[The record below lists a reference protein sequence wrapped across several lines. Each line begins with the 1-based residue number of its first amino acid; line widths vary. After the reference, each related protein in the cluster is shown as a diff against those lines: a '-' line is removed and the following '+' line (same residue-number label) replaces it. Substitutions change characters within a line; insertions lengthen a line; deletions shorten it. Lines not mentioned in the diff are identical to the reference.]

1 VGEILIDLHIH
12 TKYSDGTFTVE
23 DILKEAE
30 RRSIT
35 TISITDHNTIEAY
48 KHINGINS
56 KQLYRGNIIVG
67 TEINCVFQDF
77 RIELLGYN
85 FSNFDFLENWL
96 KLNYSNEKEV
106 IFRTSEYE
114 KLLQKMKV
122 NNMINNCPTQYD
134 PKGNLPHTLI
144 YNELKSNELNKIY
157 LSKGEWDDFSL
168 FFRTATIDK
177 NSLFYIDYSDI
188 LPSAK
193 EVSKTIKESGGKVF
207 LAHVFSYNMDNHIG
221 FIDDL
226 VRSEII
232 DGIETF
238 YSTFSKE
245 QSKKL
250 HEYCKKNN
258 LYMSGGSDFHG
269 INGKEY
275 IDLGIGLGN
284 LDVPDYILR
293 EWCNY

>member
-1 VGEILIDLHIH
+1 MLIDLHIH
-12 TKYSDGTFTVE
+12 TKFSDGAFTVE
-23 DILKEAE
+23 GILKEAE
-30 RRSIT
+30 KRKIT

-48 KHINGINS
+48 NHIKKINA
-56 KQLYRGNIIVG
+56 KRIYTGDIILG

-85 FSNFDFLENWL
+85 FSNFDFLEKWL
-96 KLNYSNEKEV
+96 KLNFSNEKEV
-106 IFRTSEYE
+106 VFRSREYE
-114 KLLQKMKV
+114 KLLQKMKD
-122 NNMINNCPTQYD
+122 NNIVNNCPTEYD
-134 PKGNLPHTLI
+134 HKGYLPHTLI
-144 YNELKSNELNKIY
+144 YNELKSSERNKVY
-157 LSKGEWDDFSL
+157 LSKEEWDDFNL

-193 EVSKTIKESGGKVF
+193 EVSKIIKESGGKVF

-226 VRSEII
+226 VRCEII
-232 DGIETF
+232 DGVEAF

-250 HEYCKKNN
+250 YAYCKQNN
-258 LYMSGGSDFHG
+258 LFMSGGSDFHG
-269 INGKEY
+269 NNTKEC
-275 IDLGIGLGN
+275 IDLGVGFGSV
-284 LDVPDYILR
+284 DVPDYILR
-293 EWCNY
+293 EWCI